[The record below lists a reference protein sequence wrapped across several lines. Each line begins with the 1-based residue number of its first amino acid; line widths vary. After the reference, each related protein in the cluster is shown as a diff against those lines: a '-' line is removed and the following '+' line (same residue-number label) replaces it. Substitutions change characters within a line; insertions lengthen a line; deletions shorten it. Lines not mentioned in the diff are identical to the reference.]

1 MDRRYPRITSSMR
14 RPWWNRTWAT
24 RASTASSDDAGTAPD
39 FTAWMAMR
47 RFCSTEE
54 LMSVSATPR

>member
-1 MDRRYPRITSSMR
+1 MR
-14 RPWWNRTWAT
+14 RPWWKRTWAT
-24 RASTASSDDAGTAPD
+24 RASTASSDDAGTTPD
-39 FTAWMAMR
+39 FTAWMAIR